1 MNKRERILLFVVLGI
16 AGSYAMFLVVKS
28 AFLGPLETQATQIR
42 NLTSEIASKQK
53 LMDEANKANTQ
64 LAEWEKTCLPGDEAT
79 AQSLYQD
86 FLYRLCRDSK
96 FEGGL
101 PEVNPEKIQ
110 KYKYSMGIPFTIRG
124 KITLENL
131 TDFLYRFYEPNLM
144 HQVRSIDISRDSTGK
159 SLSVIIRVA
168 GLAINEAPDRKE
180 LIPEAA
186 KSGGPLLAGLSRDN
200 FKLITQKNIFE
211 PHRDPPPA
219 ITAREPEVDAAK
231 FVVLSGLPHIGNGPE
246 AWLYNRLT
254 HENRVLREGD
264 EFEIVGVKGK
274 IVSVSRTGIVFEMDN
289 KQWSLKLGKMLRE
302 MKEVAKPGAV
312 ASEPAAYEK
321 PVEKTTEK
329 PPADSAEGAP
339 KGVGDSGDAKPA
351 KVGEK
356 IQSEKIP
363 TEPDAEANKA
373 GAGS

>member
-16 AGSYAMFLVVKS
+16 AGCYAMFLVVKS

-42 NLTSEIASKQK
+42 NLTSDIALKQKQMEDASK
-53 LMDEANKANTQ
+53 ANAQ
-64 LAEWEKTCLPGDEAT
+64 LAEWEKTCLPDDEAK
-79 AQSLYQD
+79 ALSLYQD
-86 FLYRLCRDSK
+86 YLYKLASDSK
-96 FEGGL
+96 FEGV
-101 PEVNPEKIQ
+101 PDVNPDKIQ
-110 KYKYSMGIPFTIRG
+110 NLKYSTSIPFTIRG
-124 KITLENL
+124 KISLENL

-144 HQVRSIDISRDSTGK
+144 HQVQSISINRDSSGK

-168 GLAINEAPDRKE
+168 GLAIDKSPDRDE
-180 LIPEAA
+180 LIPADA
-186 KSGGPLLAGLSRDN
+186 KSGGPLLAGQTRDH

-211 PHRDPPPA
+211 PHRDPPPVVA
-219 ITAREPEVDAAK
+219 GREPDVDAAK

-264 EFEIVGVKGK
+264 EFEIAGVKGK
-274 IVSVSRTGIVFEMDN
+274 VVTVARTGIVFEMDN

-302 MKEVAKPGAV
+302 MKEVANPGAV
-312 ASEPAAYEK
+312 ATEPVPDEK
-321 PVEKTTEK
+321 PTEKTTEK
-329 PPADSAEGAP
+329 PPPDSAEGAP
-339 KGVGDSGDAKPA
+339 KDTENSQDAKPA

-363 TEPDAEANKA
+363 PEPDAAASKA